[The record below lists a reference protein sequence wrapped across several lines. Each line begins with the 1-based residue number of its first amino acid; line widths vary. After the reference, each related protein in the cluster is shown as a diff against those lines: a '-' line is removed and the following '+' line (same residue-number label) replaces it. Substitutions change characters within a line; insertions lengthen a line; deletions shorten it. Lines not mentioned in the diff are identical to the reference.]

1 MTALHHPGL
10 SALLLQ
16 VHQFQ
21 EAVNSCSWCAA
32 LADALQLVSVA
43 KPSLKPSLIPSY
55 AWESLSMD
63 YSNLQLSKIYLKLL
77 SSVCHSTFFTIPKII
92 VSCRVSAA
100 PSRRGAYAQGPA
112 FCHLEYVPSLCLCRT
127 GWRKQRWRKLPASPF
142 GWISHLPF
150 AVVPLQKRAA
160 SSRSEC
166 AAWLTC
172 PVKS

>member
-21 EAVNSCSWCAA
+21 EAVISCSWCAA

-43 KPSLKPSLIPSY
+43 KPSLKPSLFPSY
-55 AWESLSMD
+55 AWESSGMN

-100 PSRRGAYAQGPA
+100 PSRHGAYAQGQA
-112 FCHLEYVPSLCLCRT
+112 FRHLEYMFPACVSAAAAGGSSRGTNFPQALLVGFPTCLLHLRLCRN
-127 GWRKQRWRKLPASPF
+127 KQPAREANVRH
-142 GWISHLPF
+142 G
-150 AVVPLQKRAA
+150 
-160 SSRSEC
+160 
-166 AAWLTC
+166 
-172 PVKS
+172 